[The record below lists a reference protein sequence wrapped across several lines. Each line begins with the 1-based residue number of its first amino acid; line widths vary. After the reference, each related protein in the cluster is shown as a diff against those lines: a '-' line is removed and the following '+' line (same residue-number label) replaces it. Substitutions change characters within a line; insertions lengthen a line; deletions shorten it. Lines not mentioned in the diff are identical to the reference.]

1 MLDGAIGGSP
11 EFAREMMMSA
21 RNNRVTHLMDDPF
34 FKREIQSLRL
44 TLIEQRDNLFILN
57 KGAVDN
63 NIYNI
68 LLVMLDCTDEF
79 LKLFSGMG
87 SPLTESP
94 SHSVE
99 QKMGCGTSISLIP
112 GKENTS
118 SNRINGANIME
129 NNLCGNRH
137 EKVVKSYAS
146 INKPPA
152 G

>member
-1 MLDGAIGGSP
+1 MIDSAIGGSP

-21 RNNRVTHLMDDPF
+21 RNDRVTHLMDNPLF
-34 FKREIQSLRL
+34 ECEIQSLRL
-44 TLIEQRDNLFILN
+44 TLIEQRNNLAILD

-68 LLVMLDCTDEF
+68 ILVMLDCTDKF

-94 SHSVE
+94 GHAVE
-99 QKMGCGTSISLIP
+99 QKMGCGTSISLISS
-112 GKENTS
+112 KENTS
-118 SNRINGANIME
+118 SNGIYGSNIME
-129 NNLCGNRH
+129 NDFCGDRH
-137 EKVVKSYAS
+137 EKVVKSYAG
-146 INKPPA
+146 INKSPA